1 MIKVNIIDNLGKK
14 TRELS
19 DKEAEKISK
28 LIRSTNLKENKD
40 STYTEEE
47 IKYLTESRTPEMVK
61 KRTKEGFVVFLTNED
76 DEVVGCGMVV
86 HWKDHYEGKYL
97 RVRDDYRKQGLGRQI
112 CELREKKLKE
122 LGVKEVYIQSL
133 KFENTINFNK
143 KRGFVET
150 GEKTPKNLA
159 IIMKKKL

>member
-1 MIKVNIIDNLGKK
+1 MIKVNIVDNLGKK
-14 TRELS
+14 TRKLT
-19 DKEAEKISK
+19 DDEAEKISK
-28 LIRSTNLKENKD
+28 LIQSTNLEENND
-40 STYTEEE
+40 GTYSDEQ
-47 IKYLTESRTPEMVK
+47 IKYLTESRTPELVK
-61 KRTKEGFVVFLTNED
+61 KRAKDGFVVFLTNGD

-86 HWKDHYEGKYL
+86 KWKDHYEERYL
-97 RVRDDYRKQGLGRQI
+97 RVRDDYREQGLGKRI

-122 LGVKEVYIQSL
+122 LGAKEVYIQSL

-150 GEKTPKNLA
+150 GEKTPKGLA